1 MACLVLRVFIVLYGG
16 LHCAAFVTFCG
27 WTLALLISSTL
38 VPVVVAR
45 VFRRGDL
52 AVGRQNLASKRGELQ
67 TLALPAERKLCQQTV
82 GYSYP

>member
-45 VFRRGDL
+45 VFRRG
-52 AVGRQNLASKRGELQ
+52 QNLASKEASS